1 MWETGLIV
9 LVSVGCCVLLMH
21 LFSDIIQD
29 MVGSRLADVF
39 TMENMY
45 VPVLTV
51 LLLFL
56 VAGVLPGYMY
66 ARIPVTQVFPPL
78 YGKQAFVEAGTAVCA
93 VCGCCLYI
101 GHAVY
106 YRFAVPRFDEA

>member
-1 MWETGLIV
+1 MGTGLIV

-51 LLLFL
+51 LLLFWW
-56 VAGVLPGYMY
+56 
-66 ARIPVTQVFPPL
+66 QVFCRDICMPASP
-78 YGKQAFVEAGTAVCA
+78 
-93 VCGCCLYI
+93 
-101 GHAVY
+101 
-106 YRFAVPRFDEA
+106 